1 MAYVF
6 VDGEN
11 DDDDGDRQHLSVL
24 SMCHALFTSLYLNP
38 LA

>member
-11 DDDDGDRQHLSVL
+11 DDDDGDRRHLSVP
-24 SMCHALFTSLYLNP
+24 SMCHACSRRFT
-38 LA
+38 